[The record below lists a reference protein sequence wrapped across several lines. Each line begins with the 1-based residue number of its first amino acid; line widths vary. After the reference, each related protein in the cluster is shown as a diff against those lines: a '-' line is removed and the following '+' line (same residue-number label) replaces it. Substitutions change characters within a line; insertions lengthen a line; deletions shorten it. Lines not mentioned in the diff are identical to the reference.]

1 MLKLWYLLDADVSEK
16 RVRMLQDVEKG
27 AALGWWG
34 RRGEGRPG
42 MWRGRRR
49 RPTSRRGVRRGTH
62 SFLNC
67 LQSLNMPQHASLLIM
82 NSYPVARSSLLAL
95 VRSLSHFVT
104 RSSRKD
110 LLIHTSS
117 NSVTYK
123 HIQSGHRPERAGPRH
138 HSHNYS
144 DIPRPRGL
152 GSNRKNWR

>member
-1 MLKLWYLLDADVSEK
+1 MIG
-16 RVRMLQDVEKG
+16 EKG
-27 AALGWWG
+27 G
-34 RRGEGRPG
+34 RETWDVTGEEEEADMEERGEERDPLI
-42 MWRGRRR
+42 
-49 RPTSRRGVRRGTH
+49 PQLS
-62 SFLNC
+62 SK
-67 LQSLNMPQHASLLIM
+67 PQHASLLIM

-152 GSNRKNWR
+152 GSNRKN

>member
-1 MLKLWYLLDADVSEK
+1 M
-16 RVRMLQDVEKG
+16 MGEKG
-27 AALGWWG
+27 G
-34 RRGEGRPG
+34 RETWDVTGEEEEADIEERGEERDPLI
-42 MWRGRRR
+42 
-49 RPTSRRGVRRGTH
+49 PQLSSKPQLAST
-62 SFLNC
+62 FLN
-67 LQSLNMPQHASLLIM
+67 MAQHAPILIM

>member
-1 MLKLWYLLDADVSEK
+1 MIG
-16 RVRMLQDVEKG
+16 EKG
-27 AALGWWG
+27 G
-34 RRGEGRPG
+34 RETWDVTGEEEEADMEERGEERDP
-42 MWRGRRR
+42 
-49 RPTSRRGVRRGTH
+49 
-62 SFLNC
+62 LI
-67 LQSLNMPQHASLLIM
+67 PQLSSKPQLASLLIM

-138 HSHNYS
+138 HSHNYL

-152 GSNRKNWR
+152 GSNRKN

>member
-1 MLKLWYLLDADVSEK
+1 M
-16 RVRMLQDVEKG
+16 MGEKG
-27 AALGWWG
+27 G
-34 RRGEGRPG
+34 RETWDVTGEEEEADIEERGEERDP
-42 MWRGRRR
+42 
-49 RPTSRRGVRRGTH
+49 
-62 SFLNC
+62 L
-67 LQSLNMPQHASLLIM
+67 MPQLASILIM

-152 GSNRKNWR
+152 GSNRKN